1 MKKDSAC
8 GCEKASALGDC
19 ALVPTHRLIDD
30 GGSMD
35 DAAQVGRERERD
47 AQQAQDH
54 EVPQDVSCGVVTH
67 QRDDDENDLE
77 NDQNHQRHAE
87 NVEPTGVQTDCGN
100 SEGQNRAGQQSR
112 PEEGTREQQ
121 SIGSRSCWL

>member
-1 MKKDSAC
+1 MRWRSVKKVRLRL
-8 GCEKASALGDC
+8 GEALAPGRC

-47 AQQAQDH
+47 AQQAEDH
-54 EVPQDVSCGVVTH
+54 EVPEDVSCGVVAH
-67 QRDDDENDLE
+67 QRDDDEDDLE

-87 NVEPTGVQTDCGN
+87 NVEPAAVQTDCGQRRA
-100 SEGQNRAGQQSR
+100 EQNRQERKGRVSN
-112 PEEGTREQQ
+112 E
-121 SIGSRSCWL
+121 